1 MDLDELS
8 TKITTKLYLENKR
21 RYGCKYFHYLNMER
35 VKERKR
41 QLPSNANHTDNNTPN
56 FVNNPDAAQ
65 LPNNNVPINQQR
77 DYDNNYS
84 ASNNL
89 SDSDQEM
96 SR

>member
-21 RYGCKYFHYLNMER
+21 RYSCKYFHYLNMER
-35 VKERKR
+35 VKERKK
-41 QLPSNANHTDNNTPN
+41 QLPNTNNNNNNNTPN
-56 FVNNPDAAQ
+56 FVNNQDAAQ
-65 LPNNNVPINQQR
+65 LTNTNAPINQQHE
-77 DYDNNYS
+77 YNNNYS
-84 ASNNL
+84 AGNNY

>member
-8 TKITTKLYLENKR
+8 KKITTKLYLENKR
-21 RYGCKYFHYLNMER
+21 RYSCKYFHYLNMER

-41 QLPSNANHTDNNTPN
+41 QVPNNNHNNNNNTPN
-56 FVNNPDAAQ
+56 FVNIPDAAQ
-65 LPNNNVPINQQR
+65 LPTNNAPINLQHDYNNNFITG
-77 DYDNNYS
+77 
-84 ASNNL
+84 NNL